1 MFRPPALVQPKNASA
16 YTPPGKET
24 DMQTPLHFILQFDM
38 KSPYNKAY
46 RSAAEAL
53 SCSLSAG
60 EAAGKTP
67 CTTIVLCDTDEAIQ
81 RHQMAGLP
89 VIAVSHDGNSSEELM
104 GTPWLILSPEALTRD
119 FLYKVYCRH
128 YKRPMWILETERCWL
143 RELSAEDC
151 DALLFLQEEN
161 AQNPEGC
168 FFPAGCDNPEDFL
181 MNYIRHQYPFFDF
194 GLYAVL
200 EKETGN
206 FMGIAGFT
214 GITEIAS
221 DGRHMAMTVQDTS
234 DGSSSAAIQATSNYS
249 PSAAA
254 NTTSD
259 GISLS
264 TEVSYALLQKYQ
276 HRGFAKEVLFALLA
290 HGRKTGEFRQFTAR
304 IRPEN
309 TSSVALA
316 RKCSIRIYHI

>member
-1 MFRPPALVQPKNASA
+1 
-16 YTPPGKET
+16 
-24 DMQTPLHFILQFDM
+24 MQTPLHFILQFDM

-81 RHQMAGLP
+81 RHRMAGLP
-89 VIAVSHDGNSSEELM
+89 VIAVSHTGNSSEELM

-128 YKRPMWILETERCWL
+128 YERPMWILETERCRL
-143 RELSAEDC
+143 RELSAEDF
-151 DALLFLQEEN
+151 DALLLLQKEN

-168 FFPAGCDNPEDFL
+168 FFPDGCDNPEDFL
-181 MNYIRHQYPFFDF
+181 SNYIRHQYPFFDF

-200 EKETGN
+200 EKGTGN

-221 DGRHMAMTVQDTS
+221 DD
-234 DGSSSAAIQATSNYS
+234 
-249 PSAAA
+249 
-254 NTTSD
+254 
-259 GISLS
+259 ISLS
-264 TEVSYALLQKYQ
+264 AEVSYALLQKYQ
-276 HRGFAKEVLFALLA
+276 RRGLAKEVLLALLA
-290 HGRKTGEFRQFTAR
+290 YGRKTGGFRQFTAR
-304 IRPEN
+304 IRPDN
-309 TSSVALA
+309 VASAALA
-316 RKCSIRIYHI
+316 KKCGIQIYTI

>member
-1 MFRPPALVQPKNASA
+1 
-16 YTPPGKET
+16 
-24 DMQTPLHFILQFDM
+24 MQIPLHFILQLDM
-38 KSPYNKAY
+38 KPPYDRAY
-46 RSAAEAL
+46 RNAAEAL

-67 CTTIVLCDTDEAIQ
+67 CITITLCDTDEAIQ
-81 RHQMAGLP
+81 RHRMAGLP

-128 YKRPMWILETERCWL
+128 YERPMWILETERCRL
-143 RELSAEDC
+143 RELSAEDF
-151 DALLFLQEEN
+151 DALLLLQEEN

-221 DGRHMAMTVQDTS
+221 DG
-234 DGSSSAAIQATSNYS
+234 
-249 PSAAA
+249 
-254 NTTSD
+254 
-259 GISLS
+259 ISLS

-316 RKCSIRIYHI
+316 RKCGIKICHI

>member
-1 MFRPPALVQPKNASA
+1 
-16 YTPPGKET
+16 
-24 DMQTPLHFILQFDM
+24 MQTPLHFILQFDM

-81 RHQMAGLP
+81 RHRMAGLP
-89 VIAVSHDGNSSEELM
+89 VIAVSHTGNSSEELM

-128 YKRPMWILETERCWL
+128 YERPMWILETERCRL
-143 RELSAEDC
+143 RELSAEDF
-151 DALLFLQEEN
+151 DALLLLQKEN

-168 FFPAGCDNPEDFL
+168 FFPDGCDNPEDFL
-181 MNYIRHQYPFFDF
+181 SNYIRHQYPFFDF

-200 EKETGN
+200 EKGTGN

-221 DGRHMAMTVQDTS
+221 DD
-234 DGSSSAAIQATSNYS
+234 
-249 PSAAA
+249 
-254 NTTSD
+254 
-259 GISLS
+259 ISLS
-264 TEVSYALLQKYQ
+264 AEVSYALLQKYQ
-276 HRGFAKEVLFALLA
+276 RRGLAKEVLLALLSY
-290 HGRKTGEFRQFTAR
+290 GRKTGGFRQFTAR
-304 IRPEN
+304 IRPKN

-316 RKCSIRIYHI
+316 RKFGIQIYTI

>member
-1 MFRPPALVQPKNASA
+1 MFRPSALGQPKNASA

-38 KSPYNKAY
+38 KSPYNRAY
-46 RSAAEAL
+46 RNAAEAL

-81 RHQMAGLP
+81 RHRMAGLP
-89 VIAVSHDGNSSEELM
+89 VIAVSHTGNSSEELM

-128 YKRPMWILETERCWL
+128 YERPMWILETERCRL
-143 RELSAEDC
+143 RELSAEDF
-151 DALLFLQEEN
+151 DALLLLQKEN

-168 FFPAGCDNPEDFL
+168 FFPAGCDDPEDFL

-221 DGRHMAMTVQDTS
+221 DG
-234 DGSSSAAIQATSNYS
+234 
-249 PSAAA
+249 
-254 NTTSD
+254 
-259 GISLS
+259 ISLS
-264 TEVSYALLQKYQ
+264 ADVSYALLQKYQ
-276 HRGFAKEVLFALLA
+276 RRGLAKEVLLALLSY
-290 HGRKTGEFRQFTAR
+290 GRKTGEFRQFTAR
-304 IRPEN
+304 IRPDN
-309 TSSVALA
+309 VASAALA
-316 RKCSIRIYHI
+316 RKCGIQIYTI

>member
-1 MFRPPALVQPKNASA
+1 MFRPSALGQPKNASA

-38 KSPYNKAY
+38 KSPYNRAY
-46 RSAAEAL
+46 RNAAEAL

-81 RHQMAGLP
+81 RHRMAGLP
-89 VIAVSHDGNSSEELM
+89 VIAVSHTGNSSEELM

-128 YKRPMWILETERCWL
+128 YERPMWILETERCRL
-143 RELSAEDC
+143 RELSAEDF
-151 DALLFLQEEN
+151 DALLLLQKEN

-168 FFPAGCDNPEDFL
+168 FFPAGCDDPEDFL

-221 DGRHMAMTVQDTS
+221 DG
-234 DGSSSAAIQATSNYS
+234 
-249 PSAAA
+249 
-254 NTTSD
+254 
-259 GISLS
+259 ISLS
-264 TEVSYALLQKYQ
+264 AEVSYALLQKYQ
-276 HRGFAKEVLFALLA
+276 RRGLAKEVLLALLSY
-290 HGRKTGEFRQFTAR
+290 GRKTGEFRQFTAR
-304 IRPEN
+304 IRPDN
-309 TSSVALA
+309 VASAALA
-316 RKCSIRIYHI
+316 RKCGIQIYTI

>member
-1 MFRPPALVQPKNASA
+1 MFRPSALGQPKNASA

-24 DMQTPLHFILQFDM
+24 DMQIPLHFILQLDM
-38 KSPYNKAY
+38 KPPYDRAY

-67 CTTIVLCDTDEAIQ
+67 CITITLCDTDEAIQ
-81 RHQMAGLP
+81 RHRMTGLP

-128 YKRPMWILETERCWL
+128 YERPMWILETERCRL
-143 RELSAEDC
+143 RELSAEDF
-151 DALLFLQEEN
+151 DALLLLQKEN

-181 MNYIRHQYPFFDF
+181 TNYIRHQYPFFDF

-200 EKETGN
+200 EKGTGN

-221 DGRHMAMTVQDTS
+221 DG
-234 DGSSSAAIQATSNYS
+234 
-249 PSAAA
+249 
-254 NTTSD
+254 
-259 GISLS
+259 ISLS
-264 TEVSYALLQKYQ
+264 AEVSYALLQKYQ
-276 HRGFAKEVLFALLA
+276 RRGLAKEVLLALLSY
-290 HGRKTGEFRQFTAR
+290 GRKTGGFRQFTAR
-304 IRPEN
+304 IRPDN
-309 TSSVALA
+309 VASAALA
-316 RKCSIRIYHI
+316 KKCGIQIYTI

>member
-1 MFRPPALVQPKNASA
+1 MFRPPALGQPKNASA

-38 KSPYNKAY
+38 KSPYNRAY
-46 RSAAEAL
+46 RNATEAL

-67 CTTIVLCDTDEAIQ
+67 CTTIVLCDTDEAIRQ
-81 RHQMAGLP
+81 HRKAGLP
-89 VIAVSHDGNSSEELM
+89 VIAVSHTGNSSEELM

-128 YKRPMWILETERCWL
+128 YERPMWILETERCRL
-143 RELSAEDC
+143 RELSAEDF
-151 DALLFLQEEN
+151 DALLLLQKEN

-221 DGRHMAMTVQDTS
+221 DG
-234 DGSSSAAIQATSNYS
+234 
-249 PSAAA
+249 
-254 NTTSD
+254 
-259 GISLS
+259 ISLS
-264 TEVSYALLQKYQ
+264 AEVSYALLQKYQ
-276 HRGFAKEVLFALLA
+276 RRGLAKEVLLALLSY
-290 HGRKTGEFRQFTAR
+290 GRKTGEFRQFTAR
-304 IRPEN
+304 IRPDN
-309 TSSVALA
+309 VASAALA
-316 RKCSIRIYHI
+316 KKCGIQIYTI

>member
-38 KSPYNKAY
+38 KSPYNRAY
-46 RSAAEAL
+46 RNAAEAL

-81 RHQMAGLP
+81 RHRMAGLP
-89 VIAVSHDGNSSEELM
+89 VIAVSHTGNSSEELM

-128 YKRPMWILETERCWL
+128 YERPMWILETERCRL
-143 RELSAEDC
+143 RELSAEDF
-151 DALLFLQEEN
+151 DALLLLQKEN

-221 DGRHMAMTVQDTS
+221 DG
-234 DGSSSAAIQATSNYS
+234 
-249 PSAAA
+249 
-254 NTTSD
+254 
-259 GISLS
+259 ISLS
-264 TEVSYALLQKYQ
+264 AEVSYALLQKYQ
-276 HRGFAKEVLFALLA
+276 RRGLAKEVLLALLSY
-290 HGRKTGEFRQFTAR
+290 GRKTGGFRQFTAR
-304 IRPEN
+304 IRPDN
-309 TSSVALA
+309 VASAALA
-316 RKCSIRIYHI
+316 KKCGIQIYTI

>member
-119 FLYKVYCRH
+119 FLYEVYCRH
-128 YKRPMWILETERCWL
+128 YERPMWILETERCRL
-143 RELSAEDC
+143 RELSAEDF
-151 DALLFLQEEN
+151 DALLLLQEEN

-221 DGRHMAMTVQDTS
+221 DGL
-234 DGSSSAAIQATSNYS
+234 
-249 PSAAA
+249 
-254 NTTSD
+254 
-259 GISLS
+259 SLS
-264 TEVSYALLQKYQ
+264 AEVSYALLQKYQ
-276 HRGFAKEVLFALLA
+276 RRGLAKEVLLALLA
-290 HGRKTGEFRQFTAR
+290 YGRKTGGFRQFTAR
-304 IRPEN
+304 IRPDN
-309 TSSVALA
+309 VASAALA
-316 RKCSIRIYHI
+316 KKCGIQICHI

>member
-1 MFRPPALVQPKNASA
+1 
-16 YTPPGKET
+16 
-24 DMQTPLHFILQFDM
+24 MQTPLHFILQFDM

-67 CTTIVLCDTDEAIQ
+67 CTTIVLCDTDEAIRQ
-81 RHQMAGLP
+81 HRKAGLP
-89 VIAVSHDGNSSEELM
+89 VIAVSHTGNSSEELM

-128 YKRPMWILETERCWL
+128 YERPMWILETERCRL
-143 RELSAEDC
+143 RELSAEDF
-151 DALLFLQEEN
+151 DALLLLQKEN

-168 FFPAGCDNPEDFL
+168 FFPVGCDDPEDFL
-181 MNYIRHQYPFFDF
+181 TNYIRHQYPFFDF

-200 EKETGN
+200 EKGTGN

-221 DGRHMAMTVQDTS
+221 DD
-234 DGSSSAAIQATSNYS
+234 
-249 PSAAA
+249 
-254 NTTSD
+254 
-259 GISLS
+259 ISLS

-316 RKCSIRIYHI
+316 RKCGIQIYTI

>member
-1 MFRPPALVQPKNASA
+1 MFRPPALGQPKNASA

-67 CTTIVLCDTDEAIQ
+67 CTTIVLCNTDEAIQ
-81 RHQMAGLP
+81 RHRMAGLP
-89 VIAVSHDGNSSEELM
+89 VIAVSHTGNSSEELM

-128 YKRPMWILETERCWL
+128 YERPMWILETERCRL
-143 RELSAEDC
+143 RELSAEDF
-151 DALLFLQEEN
+151 DALLLLQKEN

-168 FFPAGCDNPEDFL
+168 FFPDGCDNPEDFL
-181 MNYIRHQYPFFDF
+181 SNYIRHQYPFFDF

-221 DGRHMAMTVQDTS
+221 DGL
-234 DGSSSAAIQATSNYS
+234 
-249 PSAAA
+249 
-254 NTTSD
+254 
-259 GISLS
+259 SLS
-264 TEVSYALLQKYQ
+264 AEVSYALLQKYQ
-276 HRGFAKEVLFALLA
+276 RRGLAKEVLLALLA
-290 HGRKTGEFRQFTAR
+290 YGRKTGGFRQFTAR
-304 IRPEN
+304 IRPDN
-309 TSSVALA
+309 VASAALA
-316 RKCSIRIYHI
+316 KKCGIQIYTI

>member
-1 MFRPPALVQPKNASA
+1 
-16 YTPPGKET
+16 
-24 DMQTPLHFILQFDM
+24 MQIPLHFILQLDM
-38 KSPYNKAY
+38 KPPYDRAY
-46 RSAAEAL
+46 RNAAEAL
-53 SCSLSAG
+53 SYSLG
-60 EAAGKTP
+60 EEEAAGTLPEREDIFLTVLPEQTNGIPGAPLTEAEDKTP
-67 CTTIVLCDTDEAIQ
+67 CTTIVLCDTDEAIR
-81 RHQMAGLP
+81 RHRMARLP

-181 MNYIRHQYPFFDF
+181 INYIRHQYPFFDF

-200 EKETGN
+200 EKGTGN

-221 DGRHMAMTVQDTS
+221 DD
-234 DGSSSAAIQATSNYS
+234 
-249 PSAAA
+249 
-254 NTTSD
+254 
-259 GISLS
+259 ISLS
-264 TEVSYALLQKYQ
+264 AEVSYALLQKYQ
-276 HRGFAKEVLFALLA
+276 RRGLAKEVLLSLLA
-290 HGRKTGEFRQFTAR
+290 YGRKTGGFRQFSAR

-309 TSSVALA
+309 TSSVVLA

>member
-1 MFRPPALVQPKNASA
+1 MFRPSALGQPKNASA

-38 KSPYNKAY
+38 KSPYNRAY
-46 RSAAEAL
+46 RNAAEAL

-81 RHQMAGLP
+81 RHRMAGLP
-89 VIAVSHDGNSSEELM
+89 VIAVSHTGNSSEELM

-128 YKRPMWILETERCWL
+128 YERPMWILETERCRL
-143 RELSAEDC
+143 RELSAEDF
-151 DALLFLQEEN
+151 DALLLLQTEN
-161 AQNPEGC
+161 VQNPEGC
-168 FFPAGCDNPEDFL
+168 FFPVGCDDPEDFL

-221 DGRHMAMTVQDTS
+221 DG
-234 DGSSSAAIQATSNYS
+234 
-249 PSAAA
+249 
-254 NTTSD
+254 
-259 GISLS
+259 ISLS
-264 TEVSYALLQKYQ
+264 AEVSYALLQKYQ
-276 HRGFAKEVLFALLA
+276 RRGLAKEVLLALLA
-290 HGRKTGEFRQFTAR
+290 YGRKTGEFRQFTAR
-304 IRPEN
+304 IRPDN
-309 TSSVALA
+309 VASAALA
-316 RKCSIRIYHI
+316 KKCGIQIYTI